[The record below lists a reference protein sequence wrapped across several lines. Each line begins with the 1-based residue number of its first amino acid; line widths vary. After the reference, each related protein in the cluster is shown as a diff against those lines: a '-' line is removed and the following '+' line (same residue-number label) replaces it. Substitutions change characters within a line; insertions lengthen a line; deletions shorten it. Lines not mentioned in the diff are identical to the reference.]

1 MTRPD
6 PGTEVF
12 EAQRPRLLR
21 LGYRM
26 LGSLA
31 EAEDVVQDAW
41 LRWSRVGAQVDMP
54 AAYLTRVVSRLCLDR
69 MKSARHRR
77 ESYVGAWLPEPLI
90 GESDET
96 PADDLTLTLMIALE
110 RLSPLERAAF
120 LLHDIFGVA
129 MDDVATTLGRD
140 AAAVRQLAARARRHV
155 RDARPR
161 YPVAQADADR
171 IAQAFF
177 VASRDG
183 DAEALRAMLAEHV
196 VIHSDGGGRV
206 IAFRNPIRGVDR
218 VLRLFAG
225 LARKPA
231 HRPVLLRALRIDGLP
246 GYASIDRGGVVQTTA
261 LEIVGGRIAAIYIVR
276 NPDKLRHVAGV
287 MADHGMLPGE
297 AG

>member
-54 AAYLTRVVSRLCLDR
+54 AAYLTRVVGRLCLDR

-90 GESDET
+90 AESDET

-140 AAAVRQLAARARRHV
+140 AGAVRQLAARARRHV

-231 HRPVLLRALRIDGLP
+231 HRPVMLRALRIDGLP

-287 MADHGMLPGE
+287 MADHGTLPGG

>member
-1 MTRPD
+1 
-6 PGTEVF
+6 
-12 EAQRPRLLR
+12 
-21 LGYRM
+21 
-26 LGSLA
+26 
-31 EAEDVVQDAW
+31 
-41 LRWSRVGAQVDMP
+41 MP
-54 AAYLTRVVSRLCLDR
+54 AAYLTRIVSRLCLDR

-90 GESDET
+90 DDSEAAS
-96 PADDLTLTLMIALE
+96 ADDLTLTLMIALE

-120 LLHDIFGVA
+120 LLHDIFGLP
-129 MDDVATTLGRD
+129 MEDVATTLGRD
-140 AAAVRQLAARARRHV
+140 AAAVRQLAVRARRHV

-161 YPVAQADADR
+161 FPVAQAEADR

-206 IAFRNPIRGVDR
+206 VAFRNPIRGVER

-225 LARKPA
+225 LRRKLSY
-231 HRPVLLRALRIDGLP
+231 RPVMLRALRIDGLP
-246 GYASIDRGGVVQTTA
+246 GYASVDRGGVFQTTA
-261 LEIVGGRIAAIYIVR
+261 LEIADGRIVAIYIVR

-287 MADHGMLPGE
+287 MADEGLLQ
-297 AG
+297 AGAG